1 MFIQDTVSFITVNI
15 FLVVNISENTGLD
28 SGSQPGFFF
37 FCYTT
42 PLQRHLSVSGDV
54 FGCHKLGEGAIGIYY
69 VESRDAVNILQ
80 YTGQSPTTKKYLAQ
94 IFNNA

>member
-37 FCYTT
+37 FFAT
-42 PLQRHLSVSGDV
+42 PPP
-54 FGCHKLGEGAIGIYY
+54 F
-69 VESRDAVNILQ
+69 RDMCQ
-80 YTGQSPTTKKYLAQ
+80 YLEMFLVVTSWVKVLLEFTM
-94 IFNNA
+94 